1 MVSDLAL
8 SDVHGLH
15 ATPELDR
22 WKAVAQ
28 QAETA
33 AQLTLSDVPKW
44 ILESKTT
51 TLINKKGLYIAPTD
65 LAFVQVA
72 QAACLPIIKPCRVE
86 SVARRGLSDPQTGRA
101 RCRALA

>member
-44 ILESKTT
+44 ILE
-51 TLINKKGLYIAPTD
+51 
-65 LAFVQVA
+65 
-72 QAACLPIIKPCRVE
+72 
-86 SVARRGLSDPQTGRA
+86 
-101 RCRALA
+101 